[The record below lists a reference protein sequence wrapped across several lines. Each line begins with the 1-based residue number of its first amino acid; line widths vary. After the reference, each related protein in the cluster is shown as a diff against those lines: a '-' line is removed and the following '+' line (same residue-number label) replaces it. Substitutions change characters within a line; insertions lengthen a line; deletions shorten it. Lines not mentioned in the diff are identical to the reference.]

1 MFNQI
6 GQAKYDI
13 TVAGEIALVLLCGG
27 EKDEGLDVSLY
38 RRTVI
43 IFLKAHRMWNNV
55 LCQPSAGAIYHS
67 VRVYRHVMYWKGTG
81 DSMKSEEWGWHFR
94 WKMSTNAD

>member
-27 EKDEGLDVSLY
+27 EKDEGLDVLLY

-43 IFLKAHRMWNNV
+43 IFLKAHRMWNKV
-55 LCQPSAGAIYHS
+55 LCNHQRLKCRPTTAFECTI
-67 VRVYRHVMYWKGTG
+67 M
-81 DSMKSEEWGWHFR
+81 
-94 WKMSTNAD
+94 